1 MAGKSF
7 YSNEIKEFWPFQ
19 KVAQKVAIFLGYFF
33 EKKIRLQPKKVAQMA
48 KFRPIWSHWALS
60 SATTIQATWLDM
72 RRQAGAE
79 RRRQRDQ
86 FNENLKTNN
95 FLQC

>member
-33 EKKIRLQPKKVAQMA
+33 EKKFRLQPKKVAQMA
-48 KFRPIWSHWALS
+48 KFRPIWSHCASGSLVANKHFIEIMAHQS
-60 SATTIQATWLDM
+60 SVSM
-72 RRQAGAE
+72 KKVE
-79 RRRQRDQ
+79 
-86 FNENLKTNN
+86 
-95 FLQC
+95 LQV

>member
-33 EKKIRLQPKKVAQMA
+33 EKKFRLQPKKVAQMA
-48 KFRPIWSHWALS
+48 KFRPIWSHWMNVSSGLS
-60 SATTIQATWLDM
+60 
-72 RRQAGAE
+72 
-79 RRRQRDQ
+79 
-86 FNENLKTNN
+86 NLLKICVEASEAKIGPMIV
-95 FLQC
+95 FGIMEI

>member
-48 KFRPIWSHWALS
+48 KFRPIWSHWLLA
-60 SATTIQATWLDM
+60 
-72 RRQAGAE
+72 
-79 RRRQRDQ
+79 
-86 FNENLKTNN
+86 
-95 FLQC
+95 

>member
-33 EKKIRLQPKKVAQMA
+33 EKKFRLQPKKVAQMA
-48 KFRPIWSHWALS
+48 KFRPIWSHW
-60 SATTIQATWLDM
+60 TWLLPDTFKRSEDGQCYQ
-72 RRQAGAE
+72 RR
-79 RRRQRDQ
+79 DSKISPSLV
-86 FNENLKTNN
+86 NLTKS
-95 FLQC
+95 C

>member
-33 EKKIRLQPKKVAQMA
+33 EKKFRLQPKKVAQMA
-48 KFRPIWSHWALS
+48 KFRPIWSHWMLVCYCLHFINEES
-60 SATTIQATWLDM
+60 MGQA
-72 RRQAGAE
+72 
-79 RRRQRDQ
+79 
-86 FNENLKTNN
+86 K
-95 FLQC
+95 

>member
-33 EKKIRLQPKKVAQMA
+33 EKKFRLQPKKVAQMA
-48 KFRPIWSHWALS
+48 KFRPIWSHWVIDLS
-60 SATTIQATWLDM
+60 ICKA
-72 RRQAGAE
+72 
-79 RRRQRDQ
+79 
-86 FNENLKTNN
+86 
-95 FLQC
+95 C

>member
-48 KFRPIWSHWALS
+48 KFRPIWSHCSTTLS
-60 SATTIQATWLDM
+60 IDT
-72 RRQAGAE
+72 
-79 RRRQRDQ
+79 
-86 FNENLKTNN
+86 
-95 FLQC
+95 

>member
-33 EKKIRLQPKKVAQMA
+33 EKKFRLQPKKVAQMA
-48 KFRPIWSHWALS
+48 KFRPIWSHCGLS
-60 SATTIQATWLDM
+60 YNATTVVITTL
-72 RRQAGAE
+72 GS
-79 RRRQRDQ
+79 
-86 FNENLKTNN
+86 
-95 FLQC
+95 